1 VRLRITDRGGMPA
14 RERADGSL
22 PNSSD
27 THDHDE
33 TRAVEGGFGITG
45 MRERVELLG
54 GTLHAAGTADGGFQV
69 LAVLPFAAN
78 RLGAGP

>member
-1 VRLRITDRGGMPA
+1 
-14 RERADGSL
+14 
-22 PNSSD
+22 
-27 THDHDE
+27 
-33 TRAVEGGFGITG
+33 

-54 GTLHAAGTADGGFQV
+54 GTLNAAGTADGGFQV